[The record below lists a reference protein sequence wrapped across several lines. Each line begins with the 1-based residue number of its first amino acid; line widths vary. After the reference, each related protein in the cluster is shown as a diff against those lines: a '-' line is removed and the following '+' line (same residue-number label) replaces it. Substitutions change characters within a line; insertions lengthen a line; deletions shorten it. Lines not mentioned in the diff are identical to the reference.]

1 MAGRLDAEALAAHQ
15 IVLNCAS
22 TTFMVPLGM
31 SAAAAVA
38 VGHAIGAGDLPRA
51 RRAGWLALG
60 SGAAFMGLAACAF
73 LLLPRPLLHIYT
85 QDETVV
91 VLGTRL
97 LMLAAAFQIFDGIQ
111 TVATGALR
119 GAGETR
125 QPMFVNLGGYWL
137 FGLPLG
143 YALCFQAQRGVF
155 GIWIG
160 LTISL
165 IIIAL
170 CLLWQWGRKSHR
182 MMLRATGSQLAA
194 QP

>member
-1 MAGRLDAEALAAHQ
+1 
-15 IVLNCAS
+15 
-22 TTFMVPLGM
+22 MVPLGM

-38 VGHAIGAGDLPRA
+38 VGHAVGAGDLPRA
-51 RRAGWLALG
+51 RRAGWLALA
-60 SGAAFMGLAACAF
+60 SGASFMALAACAF
-73 LLLPRPLLHIYT
+73 LLFPHPLLHIYT

-91 VLGTRL
+91 RVGTRL

-119 GAGETR
+119 GIGETR
-125 QPMFVNLGGYWL
+125 HPMFVNLGGYWF

-143 YALCFQAQRGVF
+143 YLLCFHTMQGIG

-165 IIIAL
+165 IVIAL
-170 CLLWQWGRKSHR
+170 YLLWQWARRSHR
-182 MMLRATGSQLAA
+182 MTLRFAETEITA
-194 QP
+194 Q

>member
-1 MAGRLDAEALAAHQ
+1 MA
-15 IVLNCAS
+15 
-22 TTFMVPLGM
+22 F
-31 SAAAAVA
+31 
-38 VGHAIGAGDLPRA
+38 
-51 RRAGWLALG
+51 
-60 SGAAFMGLAACAF
+60 AACTF
-73 LLLPRPLLHIYT
+73 VLVPRPILHIYT
-85 QDETVV
+85 HDEIVV

-125 QPMFVNLGGYWL
+125 QPMFVNLGGYWF

-143 YALCFQAQRGVF
+143 YALCFHAQRGVF

-165 IIIAL
+165 VVIAL
-170 CLLWQWGRKSHR
+170 YLLKQWATKSHR
-182 MMLRATGSQLAA
+182 MIRNLAGA
-194 QP
+194 DYSAR